1 MVSHFHCY
9 DPNCP
14 GDHSGREIRAA
25 EGQRPSSGGT
35 AGAGRGAI
43 GALATDPQRA
53 RLFLGSS
60 CVALGTLR
68 PCPPHVSEVKTQL
81 HIRPRD
87 TLFPSTKAFPRV
99 DLGLRAAS
107 AMWGPK
113 IESRGRRPLWPVPR
127 GKTTG
132 RNSGLELQWCSR
144 RGVLPYHHRHL
155 THRTGCLLLPDTR
168 GATLLS
174 QDLSL
179 LARCSAQS
187 APCFKPWTVPQGP
200 GPCYL
205 FLSHV
210 FQAPAASFHNEDYCS
225 RPFQGQTERVPDLS
239 SGLI

>member
-155 THRTGCLLLPDTR
+155 THRTGRLLLPDTR
-168 GATLLS
+168 EGPHSFLRTSHCWQDALLRAPLASSPGLCPRGLGHATFSSATFSRLQLLPS
-174 QDLSL
+174 TMRITA
-179 LARCSAQS
+179 LAPSRDRR
-187 APCFKPWTVPQGP
+187 KG
-200 GPCYL
+200 
-205 FLSHV
+205 FLTCLQV
-210 FQAPAASFHNEDYCS
+210 
-225 RPFQGQTERVPDLS
+225 
-239 SGLI
+239 